1 MSGKKAREARKRNL
15 TVLLARAQV
24 EVSEGGPGLYMVDVR
39 HDDTCMG
46 LINESMLE
54 CTRKPEMNFTSVS
67 YGGSDDS
74 DKWERG

>member
-39 HDDTCMG
+39 HDDT
-46 LINESMLE
+46 
-54 CTRKPEMNFTSVS
+54 
-67 YGGSDDS
+67 
-74 DKWERG
+74 

>member
-15 TVLLARAQV
+15 SVLLARAQV
-24 EVSEGGPGLYMVDVR
+24 EVSEGGPGLYLVDVR

-54 CTRKPEMNFTSVS
+54 CTCKPEMYFN
-67 YGGSDDS
+67 
-74 DKWERG
+74 KWERG

>member
-15 TVLLARAQV
+15 SVLLGRAQV
-24 EVSEGGPGLYMVDVR
+24 EVSEGGPGLYLVDVR

-54 CTRKPEMNFTSVS
+54 CTCKPEMYFN
-67 YGGSDDS
+67 
-74 DKWERG
+74 KWERG